1 AALPPR
7 DSINRRVLVVDDDE
21 TNLDLARHILQ
32 LSRLD
37 VTVCQSGNEA
47 LDLYERARS
56 NQSPFNVVVADLMMP
71 GMSGTDLASRL
82 VVTPNPPRLVCVTGR
97 VAPTTL
103 EMCAAAGFDVVVT
116 KPYRM
121 ASLLLAVMGS
131 SNTDSAKLATS
142 APSPAFR
149 APRFQTPYAAR

>member
-1 AALPPR
+1 LR

-47 LDLYERARS
+47 LDLYALALS
-56 NQSPFNVVVADLMMP
+56 NLTPFDVVVADLMMP

-82 VVTPNPPRLVCVTGR
+82 VVAPNPPRLVCVTGR

-131 SNTDSAKLATS
+131 SSPDSAKLATS

-149 APRFQTPYAAR
+149 APRFQTAYTAR